1 MYAKGNLSLLYVQAG
16 TRKAQGSLPAGGWW
30 EGGAGGVALYARYA
44 RVIALCSHYDT
55 PGNLKQLV
63 TEWLSKHPTFA
74 GLAIGTWCNLY
85 LDAINPIQTLVPTTS
100 PISASKPNRDTSP
113 ITLTYSSTRTLN
125 QSEPSHIAAS

>member
-16 TRKAQGSLPAGGWW
+16 TRKAQGSLPAGGGKGG
-30 EGGAGGVALYARYA
+30 EGFALYARSA

-74 GLAIGTWCNLY
+74 GLATGTWCNLY

-113 ITLTYSSTRTLN
+113 ITLTYSSTRILN